1 MCHDPAQVK
10 RVLGA
15 VQAGARLNLSLRD
28 LVRQFP
34 LKSEFT
40 WSDAYPPHSVSAMVP
55 GGPPGKPLQRLGLC
69 KVFKAV

>member
-15 VQAGARLNLSLRD
+15 VQAGARLDLSLRD

-40 WSDAYPPHSVSAMVP
+40 WSDAYPPHRGTP
-55 GGPPGKPLQRLGLC
+55 W
-69 KVFKAV
+69 KAFTKAGAV